1 MTKDFLNSEKAK
13 SGDFA
18 SFPCFFFSLS
28 DYFLLHMNGHTDEA
42 AKSKSGERFIFIYRF
57 KINIARITQ
66 TLEEKRY
73 WAGQNN

>member
-1 MTKDFLNSEKAK
+1 
-13 SGDFA
+13 
-18 SFPCFFFSLS
+18 
-28 DYFLLHMNGHTDEA
+28 MNGHTDEA